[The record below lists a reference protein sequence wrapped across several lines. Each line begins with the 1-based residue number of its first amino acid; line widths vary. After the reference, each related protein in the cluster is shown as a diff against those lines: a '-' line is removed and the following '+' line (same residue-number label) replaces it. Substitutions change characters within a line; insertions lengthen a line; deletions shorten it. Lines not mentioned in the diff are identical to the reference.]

1 MLHGF
6 SIRKNQSTNIE
17 IDGIKIKKVNNCRY
31 LGVIIDEELKWI
43 EHIQQIRTK
52 LVKYC
57 STFYKFRHKIPLQI
71 RKNIYLAFVHPH
83 LL

>member
-52 LVKYC
+52 LVKYYDT
-57 STFYKFRHKIPLQI
+57 SE
-71 RKNIYLAFVHPH
+71 
-83 LL
+83 